1 MDLDPSVK
9 FSCRHAS
16 PPQDAPP
23 RQDEDKD
30 VHLRDNIGNYEGR
43 DREPEQEQDH
53 LVTLNVKDEEHDD
66 PADKKLR
73 HHVKPDHDEVINYNL
88 LY

>member
-1 MDLDPSVK
+1 MVETLQK
-9 FSCRHAS
+9 ETRHAA
-16 PPQDAPP
+16 PPQAAPA

-30 VHLRDNIGNYEGR
+30 VHLRDNIGNCEG
-43 DREPEQEQDH
+43 
-53 LVTLNVKDEEHDD
+53 HDD

>member
-30 VHLRDNIGNYEGR
+30 VHLRDNIGNC
-43 DREPEQEQDH
+43 DRGDRTPDQEQDH

-88 LY
+88 L